1 MIIYKR
7 VTINL
12 VTLSVVVHDEMTQMM
27 VLKCIICRFI
37 IRFITYMYVLMT
49 FAVSCVMI
57 EMAV

>member
-37 IRFITYMYVLMT
+37 IRFITYM
-49 FAVSCVMI
+49 
-57 EMAV
+57 